1 MKVFEAIG
9 KGFKLT
15 QQNLTIV
22 VLFFLFSTIWNLIS
36 MPFVGNPQNPAEFKF
51 NPMLIILGAGFILIN
66 VFFQGGILGTLKNGA
81 TSGGKT
87 SLANFAQYGKKF
99 YVRILG
105 LGALLVFIFL
115 AIGLTVA
122 IIFSISVA
130 VNNLIV
136 NIIAISLAGIVSIA
150 AMYYLFLL
158 FISPYSLVVD
168 DVGIVKSLKNSIR
181 FMKKYLW
188 KVGAL
193 LTLLVL
199 IAFGIGL
206 LVGIVA
212 GILAFAIKGAAFQTA
227 TGILSSAVNS
237 YTTILISAAVIT
249 YYCALSGDVQ
259 KEEASEEVLP
269 ST

>member
-15 QQNLTIV
+15 KQNLTII
-22 VLFFLFSTIWNLIS
+22 VLFFLFSAVWNLIS
-36 MPFVGNPQNPAEFKF
+36 MPFIGNPQNPSEFKF
-51 NPMLIILGAGFILIN
+51 NPVLVIFGVGFVLIN
-66 VFFQGGILGTLKNGA
+66 IFFQGGILGALKEGA
-81 TSGGKT
+81 TSGGKA
-87 SLANFAQYGKKF
+87 SLANFAKNGKKF
-99 YVRILG
+99 YVRFLG

-115 AIGLTVA
+115 AIGVTLA

-136 NIIAISLAGIVSIA
+136 NVITISLATILSIV

-158 FISPYSLVVD
+158 FLSPYTLVVD
-168 DVGIVKSLKNSIR
+168 DVGIIKSLKSSIR
-181 FMKKYLW
+181 FMKKYIW
-188 KVGAL
+188 KVAWL

-212 GILAFAIKGAAFQTA
+212 GIIAFAIKGTAFQMV
-227 TGILSSAVNS
+227 TGILSSAVNA
-237 YTTILISAAVIT
+237 YTTILISAAIIT
-249 YYCALSGDVQ
+249 YYCALSGDIQ
-259 KEEASEEVLP
+259 KEEAPEEVLP